1 MKKLGTVLI
10 AVLFVVAVICA
21 FKIYVITRENRD
33 NETAFSAIEQ
43 KICEDSNPYK
53 ELIESNSDFVGWISI
68 DGTQIN
74 YPVMQSR
81 DKPDYYLNHSFEK
94 ESSRFGVPYLDSA
107 CAIDRSNNL
116 IVYGHHMNNG
126 SMFADLV
133 KYKEPEFWLE
143 HQFLEFNTVD
153 AKGKYVVISAF
164 AFDTNNE
171 EFNYTHCTDMNEDGF
186 AEYIREVKS
195 RSIYDTAVSAEYGD
209 ELLTLSTCEYSH
221 VNGRFV
227 VVAKKVA

>member
-10 AVLFVVAVICA
+10 AVFLIVVLICA
-21 FKIYVITRENRD
+21 FKIYVITKENRN

-43 KICEDSNPYK
+43 KIGEDDNPYK
-53 ELIESNSDFVGWISI
+53 ELVESNSDFVGWISV

-94 ESSRFGVPYLDSA
+94 EFSRFGVPYLDSA
-107 CAIDRSNNL
+107 CAIGRSNNL
-116 IVYGHHMNNG
+116 IVYGHHMNDG
-126 SMFADLV
+126 SMFAELV

-143 HQFLEFNTVD
+143 HQFIEFNTLD
-153 AKGKYVVISAF
+153 AKDRYVVISAF

-171 EFNYTHCTDMNEDGF
+171 EFNYTHYTDMDEDRF

-195 RSIYDTAVSAEYGD
+195 RSIYDIAVNAEYDD